1 MRPAVTVSLSND
13 RGQTEPLAALVAV
26 FAVCVGVTV
35 YVGAH
40 AGLAVVEPDRAPAAP
55 TADRAASTLT
65 ADGAVNRSAFDD
77 EALLDRLDAAPE
89 GYEYRLTIQVDG
101 NRLAAGPE
109 PPAHADRAQRP
120 IAVEVAPGEIRPGL
134 LVVEVWS

>member
-1 MRPAVTVSLSND
+1 MCSLAEV
-13 RGQTEPLAALVAV
+13 RGQTEPIAALVAV

-35 YVGAH
+35 YAGAH
-40 AGLAVVEPDRAPAAP
+40 AGLAAVDSDRAPAAP
-55 TADRAASTLT
+55 TADRAASALT

-77 EALLDRLDAAPE
+77 ETLPDQIDAAPD

-101 NRLAAGPE
+101 ERVAAGPD
-109 PPAHADRAQRP
+109 PPADVDRTQRP
-120 IAVEVAPGEIRPGL
+120 IAVETAPGEIRPGL